1 MEGMSMR
8 LPLLAVISSACLA
21 ACGGSATYTIGGTVS
36 GLVGTGLVLRNNG
49 GDDLV
54 VSASGTFRFATT
66 LATGAAYNVTV
77 STQPGNPAQTCVVSN
92 GSGTVVSSNVGNIA
106 VSCATVFSA
115 ATVNGAYLDVGYTA
129 IGDRGTESG
138 ISYDG
143 AGSYSGS
150 QVVNVAGSISGAV
163 PVSGTYTVDAVGA
176 IAATGGT
183 VTTDGAVSTDGGT
196 LVWAQLTPGST
207 PSVHFG
213 IRQGQSTFSNANV
226 SGNYILVSHEQSG
239 TAGNLLTI
247 TCDGAGNWTGTGSRN
262 QAGTISSISISGTYT
277 VAANGSMTF
286 SPNGGTPLNGGVS
299 VDGNTI
305 LLSQTTSSGAIPVT
319 AVAIRQG
326 QGNATNGSLLGQ
338 YAFVNYGGASN
349 SVALLTLV
357 ADGAGNATGTT
368 FVNNGGTVTNSA
380 VSTTYTVAAD
390 GTVTIAN
397 GSATPLVGYLGADGS
412 TIVAIDM
419 QQGDLPVLTVGV
431 GQ

>member
-1 MEGMSMR
+1 MR
-8 LPLLAVISSACLA
+8 LALLVVVSSACLA
-21 ACGGSATYTIGGTVS
+21 ACGGGATYTIGGTVS
-36 GLVGTGLVLRNNG
+36 GLVGSGLVLRNNG

-54 VSASGTFRFATT
+54 VSASGTFKFATA
-66 LATGAAYNVTV
+66 LASGAAYSVSV
-77 STQPGNPAQTCVVSN
+77 STQPGNPAQNCVVTN
-92 GSGTVVSSNVGNIA
+92 GSGTVASSNIGSVL
-106 VSCATVFSA
+106 VSCATQFSA
-115 ATVNGAYLDVGYTA
+115 ATVNGAYLDAGYTA
-129 IGDRGTESG
+129 IGDRGALGSL
-138 ISYDG
+138 SYDG
-143 AGSYSGS
+143 AGNYSGS
-150 QVVNVAGSISGAV
+150 QVVNVSGSISGVV
-163 PVSGTYTVDAVGA
+163 PVSGTYTVDAAGA
-176 IAATGGT
+176 IAAIGGT
-183 VTTDGAVSTDGGT
+183 VTTDGAISTDGGT

-207 PSVHFG
+207 PSVHVG

-277 VAANGSMTF
+277 VAANGAMTF

-299 VDGNTI
+299 LDGNKM
-305 LLSQTTSSGAIPVT
+305 LFSQTTLSGVTPVT

-338 YAFVNYGGASN
+338 YAFVNYDGASN

-357 ADGAGNATGTT
+357 ADGVGNAAGTR
-368 FVNNGGTVTNSA
+368 FVNNRGTVTNSA
-380 VSTTYTVAAD
+380 VSTTYTVAPD

-412 TIVAIDM
+412 SIVAIDM
-419 QQGDLPVLTVGV
+419 QAGDLPVLTVGI